1 MSVQHV
7 LSDVLLKSLDYGGVM
22 DNVSEAARADVKLH
36 IENATATVYFDS
48 TDDARAFMKAVRDE
62 VECTLHLLN
71 PTKDPRI
78 IRVMNTDKLAF
89 KKKRALLFNML
100 RDGMTVFE
108 FTQAA
113 RRLGGDVTDL
123 GFFLVRSIIRL
134 EDPQKAMTAGGG
146 HH

>member
-1 MSVQHV
+1 M
-7 LSDVLLKSLDYGGVM
+7 LSGVLLKSLDYGGVM

-48 TDDARAFMKAVRDE
+48 TEDARAFMRAVRDE

-71 PTKDPRI
+71 PNKDPRV
-78 IRVMNTDKLAF
+78 IRVVTTDKLTF
-89 KKKRALLFNML
+89 KKKRAQLFNTL

-113 RRLGGDVTDL
+113 KRLGGDVTDL
-123 GFFLVRSIIRL
+123 GFFLVRSIVRL
-134 EDPQKAMTAGGG
+134 EDPHQQTMTAGGD
-146 HH
+146 HRHAA